1 MSRELP
7 TRRLLLVHAHPDD
20 ETITTGATMARYAA
34 EGALVTLVTCTRGE
48 EGEIIPPALAH
59 LGPERDDGLGAHRA
73 GELAAAMRALDVT
86 DHRFLGGPGRF
97 RDSGMSG
104 LDQNGRPGTF
114 WSAGVDEAAA
124 LLVPVIREVRPQVL
138 VTYDPRGGYGHPD
151 HIQAHRV
158 ATRAAELAAD
168 AAYEPAGA
176 GAPDAAGAAEPWAV
190 ARIYWTCVAR
200 TAAEKGLAELAAAG
214 HPFPGTATVADLP
227 GVVDDGEVTA
237 AVAGGAYAARKARAM
252 AAHETQITVADGS
265 FALSNGLGQ
274 PILTTEQFR
283 LAGGADAVRRDPGA
297 VETDLFA
304 EVTA

>member
-7 TRRLLLVHAHPDD
+7 SRRLLLVHAHPDD

-59 LGPERDDGLGAHRA
+59 LGPERDDTLGAYRA
-73 GELAAAMRALDVT
+73 GELAAAMRALGVT

-104 LDQNGRPGTF
+104 LDRNARPGTF

-124 LLVPVIREVRPQVL
+124 LLVPVLREVRPQVL
-138 VTYDPRGGYGHPD
+138 VTYDPDGGYGHPD

-168 AAYEPAGA
+168 VTY
-176 GAPDAAGAAEPWAV
+176 DADPTEPWAV

-214 HPFPGTATVADLP
+214 HPFPDTATVADLP
-227 GVVDDGEVTA
+227 GVVDDGAVTA
-237 AVAGGAYAARKARAM
+237 AVDGGAYAAAKARAM
-252 AAHETQITVADGS
+252 AAHATQITVADGS

-274 PILTTEQFR
+274 PILTTERFR
-283 LAGGADAVRRDPGA
+283 LAGGAGAARREPGA

-304 EVTA
+304 EVAA

>member
-7 TRRLLLVHAHPDD
+7 KRRLLLVHAHPDD

-48 EGEIIPPALAH
+48 EGEIIPPALAG
-59 LGPERDDGLGAHRA
+59 LGPGRDDRLGPYRE
-73 GELAAAMRALDVT
+73 GELAAAMRALGVT

-104 LDQNGRPGTF
+104 LDVNGRPGTF
-114 WSAGVDEAAA
+114 WSAGVDEAAG

-168 AAYEPAGA
+168 AAY
-176 GAPDAAGAAEPWAV
+176 AADPAEPWAV
-190 ARIYWTCVAR
+190 ARVYWTCVAR
-200 TAAEKGLAELAAAG
+200 TAAEKGLTELAAAG
-214 HPFPGTATVADLP
+214 HPFPDTATVADLP

-237 AVAGGAYAARKARAM
+237 AVDGGAYAAAKSRAM
-252 AAHETQITVADGS
+252 AAHATQITVAGGA

-274 PILTTEQFR
+274 PIVTTEQFR
-283 LAGGADAVRRDPGA
+283 LAGGADAARRDPGA

-304 EVTA
+304 EVAA

>member
-7 TRRLLLVHAHPDD
+7 PRRLLLVHAHPDD

-34 EGALVTLVTCTRGE
+34 EGALVTLVTCTLGE
-48 EGEIIPPALAH
+48 EGEIIPPSLAR
-59 LGPERDDGLGAHRA
+59 LGPGREDRLGPYRA
-73 GELAAAMRALDVT
+73 GELAAAMRALGVT

-104 LDQNGRPGTF
+104 LDTNGRPGTF
-114 WSAGVDEAAA
+114 WSADVDEAAG

-138 VTYDPRGGYGHPD
+138 VTYDPDGGYGHPD

-168 AAYEPAGA
+168 ASYR
-176 GAPDAAGAAEPWAV
+176 APGEDAAEPWAV

-214 HPFPGTATVADLP
+214 RPFAAPATLADLP
-227 GVVDDGEVTA
+227 GVVDDDEVTA
-237 AVAGGAYAARKARAM
+237 AVDGGAYAAAKARALT
-252 AAHETQITVADGS
+252 AHATQITVADGF

-274 PILTTEQFR
+274 PILTTEHFR
-283 LAGGADAVRRDPGA
+283 LAGGADAARHGPGSP
-297 VETDLFA
+297 ETDLFA

>member
-7 TRRLLLVHAHPDD
+7 RRRLLLVHAHPDD

-48 EGEIIPPALAH
+48 EGEVIPPALAR
-59 LGPERDDGLGAHRA
+59 LGPERDDALGPHRA
-73 GELAAAMRALDVT
+73 GELAAAMRALGVT

-97 RDSGMSG
+97 RDSGMQG

-114 WSAGVDEAAA
+114 WSAGVDEAAG
-124 LLVPVIREVRPQVL
+124 LLVPVIRGVRPQVL

-151 HIQAHRV
+151 HVQAHRV
-158 ATRAAELAAD
+158 ATRAAELAA
-168 AAYEPAGA
+168 AASYGA
-176 GAPDAAGAAEPWAV
+176 DTAEPWAV
-190 ARIYWTCVAR
+190 ARIYWTCIAR
-200 TAAEKGLAELAAAG
+200 SAAEKGLAELAAAG
-214 HPFPGTATVADLP
+214 HHFPGTATVADLP
-227 GVVDDGEVTA
+227 GVVDDGEVTS
-237 AVAGGAYAARKARAM
+237 AVAGGAYAAAKARAM
-252 AAHETQITVADGS
+252 AAHETQITVAGGA

-283 LAGGADAVRRDPGA
+283 LAGGAEAARRDPGA

-304 EVTA
+304 EVAA